1 MATRDNLNIRR
12 IHLGSGTCVL
22 CGTNDETV
30 SHLFFR
36 CKVAIHIL
44 QIRDFWIYLSQQC
57 KNTFKRVWW
66 YARRK
71 DRELMFN
78 LLSPVFLLDYFLLF
92 LGLNE
97 NLVLLLSLV
106 VHVLFDFVGEVH
118 EEVLPWLWGNPI
130 TFFLFIVVILLKR
143 TCIWN
148 VWFISKFF
156 NLLNM
161 LAYFVCF
168 VVGIYYYAWE
178 EKMFQVIILDNGKTH
193 SFVDICICRYNV
205 CILLYVLVKFYFAN
219 FPPEGW

>member
-44 QIRDFWIYLSQQC
+44 HLKC
-57 KNTFKRVWW
+57 
-66 YARRK
+66 
-71 DRELMFN
+71 
-78 LLSPVFLLDYFLLF
+78 VFY
-92 LGLNE
+92 N
-97 NLVLLLSLV
+97 VTVST
-106 VHVLFDFVGEVH
+106 H
-118 EEVLPWLWGNPI
+118 PI

-205 CILLYVLVKFYFAN
+205 CSSICIS
-219 FPPEGW
+219 